1 MPAVRPFALNL
12 DPEMHLRV
20 RELAEAQH
28 RPAQSLLQE
37 AVTQYV
43 EREEAQEALFRQEC
57 LDSWAEF
64 EATGLHVTHAE
75 VDAWLAELEAG
86 RAAEPPECHT

>member
-1 MPAVRPFALNL
+1 MPAAQPVALNL
-12 DPEMHLRV
+12 DPDMHERF

-28 RPAQSLLQE
+28 RPAEILLQE
-37 AVTQYV
+37 AVAQYLD
-43 EREEAQEALFRQEC
+43 REEEQEAFRQEC
-57 LDSWAEF
+57 LESWAEF

-86 RAAEPPECHT
+86 RAAEPPGCHT